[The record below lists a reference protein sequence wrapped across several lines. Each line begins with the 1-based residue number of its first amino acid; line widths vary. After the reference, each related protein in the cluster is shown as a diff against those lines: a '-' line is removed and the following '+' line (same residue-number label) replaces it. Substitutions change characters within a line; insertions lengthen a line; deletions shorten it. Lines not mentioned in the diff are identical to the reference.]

1 MEKKKKLDVSD
12 INLVSFGGFYQS
24 IWCPEFEISDYEL
37 ANEVEEDKDF
47 IFDNDG
53 YEKAISEAYTQQWEQ
68 LLQQYICKDIKLSF
82 VGVQHPLFYN
92 YSTDTIQVKIGLTH
106 EAKKAIIAK
115 VKEHR
120 EKIGT
125 WIEQGFTSYD
135 GFLLNLSHYIED
147 WNCRTFF
154 DHNEKYQESYLAYIL
169 YFLILAEV
177 YKKDG
182 STSDSLEMQTY
193 WNISE
198 QMSITEFI
206 TYPGNNNKAA

>member
-1 MEKKKKLDVSD
+1 MEKKKKLDVSN
-12 INLVSFGGFYQS
+12 INLISFEGFYQT

-37 ANEVEEDKDF
+37 ENEVEEDKDF
-47 IFDNDG
+47 TFDNDG
-53 YEKAISEAYTQQWEQ
+53 YEKAICEAYTQQWEQ

-82 VGVQHPLFYN
+82 VGVQHPLSYN
-92 YSTDTIQVKIGLTH
+92 YCTDTIQVKIGLTN
-106 EAKKAIIAK
+106 EAKKAIMAK

-120 EKIGT
+120 EKVGA

-135 GFLLNLSHYIED
+135 GFFSNLSHYIED
-147 WNCRTFF
+147 WNRRTFF
-154 DHNEKYQESYLAYIL
+154 DHSEKYQESYLAYIL

-206 TYPGNNNKAA
+206 TYPGNNKAA

>member
-12 INLVSFGGFYQS
+12 INLVSFEGFYQT

-37 ANEVEEDKDF
+37 ENEVEEDKDF
-47 IFDNDG
+47 TFDNDG
-53 YEKAISEAYTQQWEQ
+53 YEKAISEAYTQQWER
-68 LLQQYICKDIKLSF
+68 LLQLYISQDIKLSF

-92 YSTDTIQVKIGLTH
+92 YSTDTIQVKIGLTS

-115 VKEHR
+115 VQEHR
-120 EKIGT
+120 EKIGA

-135 GFLLNLSHYIED
+135 GFLSNLSNHIKD
-147 WNCRTFF
+147 WNRRNFF

-169 YFLILAEV
+169 YFLVLAEV

-193 WNISE
+193 WNISK

-206 TYPGNNNKAA
+206 TYPGNNKAA

>member
-1 MEKKKKLDVSD
+1 MEKEKKLDVSN
-12 INLVSFGGFYQS
+12 INLVSFEGFYQT

-37 ANEVEEDKDF
+37 ENEVEEDKDF
-47 IFDNDG
+47 TFDNDG
-53 YEKAISEAYTQQWEQ
+53 YEKAICEAYTQQWEQ

-82 VGVQHPLFYN
+82 VGVQYPLFYN
-92 YSTDTIQVKIGLTH
+92 YSTDTIQVKIGLTN
-106 EAKKAIIAK
+106 EAKKAIMAK

-120 EKIGT
+120 EKVGA

-135 GFLLNLSHYIED
+135 GFLSNLSHYIED
-147 WNCRTFF
+147 WNRRTFF

-206 TYPGNNNKAA
+206 TYPGNNKAA